1 MYINSG
7 YLNNSLLDFQDTD
20 NPLTIGSCGTYF
32 LQSYPKLQTCRPNGR
47 VDYQLLYI
55 SAGTAHFYFDN
66 ETNEI
71 IVPSGTMVLYR
82 PGEFQKY
89 EYYGT
94 EQTEVYWLH
103 FTGNDIPAILQD
115 YGIMDDMRVFYAGVS
130 LEYAALFKRI
140 IIELQRC
147 HPGYPEMLVLLFRQ
161 MLLLISRQLTRERIP
176 GNGYMDMEMDLA
188 TQYFNDNYHTDICIE
203 KYAASRGMS
212 VSWFIR
218 NFKQYTGSTPMQYL
232 VSIRITN
239 AQLLLETTSY
249 TISEISHIV
258 GYDNPLYFSRLFHK
272 QKGIPPSAY
281 RKNKG
286 HRL

>member
-20 NPLTIGSCGTYF
+20 NPLTIGSCGAYF

-212 VSWFIR
+212 VKGNYSQYERQLVYTQFQTVYRLHPHAVFGVYPHHQCTATVGNNFLYYIR
-218 NFKQYTGSTPMQYL
+218 NQPYRRLGQPTLFQPT
-232 VSIRITN
+232 VS
-239 AQLLLETTSY
+239 
-249 TISEISHIV
+249 
-258 GYDNPLYFSRLFHK
+258 
-272 QKGIPPSAY
+272 
-281 RKNKG
+281 
-286 HRL
+286 